1 MDIHLPFTN
10 CSISKEIDY
19 LEKQLLFLQNK
30 SRYLYQ
36 IACETN
42 KTLPSLT
49 KVKNEE
55 IELRLMNLSEQIYT
69 LQMKQLAESIIR
81 IEKYKKNNGLY
92 RLTLDSITNLSTVDL
107 NDQAY
112 HSLLS
117 YRDPFHCSNITD
129 VFVQDD
135 ASSKVSN
142 SNNHE
147 YIKGAKALKAY
158 LPSSSTP
165 KRFKY
170 YIGEFQLPKY
180 NVCHHCRLLKSNDD
194 LIECQ
199 YMNKQREHNQ
209 NDFNNNTNSKSK
221 NKYSNI
227 TTSTSNHNSTPSTN
241 FPEPQVKVLF
251 INKSILFKKERY
263 YLLQHLD
270 GNIRELIDEYFS
282 YKKHNTYE
290 CNRFYCKSC
299 LKVSYDITVEP
310 KNEKD
315 FICPGCLDC
324 CACSRCFR
332 LEQLIKLIACFISL
346 GGDLDKLYELL
357 CSRNEIFL
365 KSRDDLVMSKFVIL
379 DIRDNKGN
387 CFWKGVGNVSDVE
400 GCSDV
405 NVNDVLKYKNVVEE
419 YLNYFGEV
427 YEQAKMEKMLNC
439 IDMEIKG
446 NGKRLL
452 NRKRNKEGKMHVDNS
467 NSNNNIIVI
476 KKRKYKCKQTKEEK
490 MIMNKHKNVNNK
502 ICSYSTKHQRKL
514 RPGTYW
520 PKLKI

>member
-1 MDIHLPFTN
+1 
-10 CSISKEIDY
+10 
-19 LEKQLLFLQNK
+19 
-30 SRYLYQ
+30 
-36 IACETN
+36 
-42 KTLPSLT
+42 
-49 KVKNEE
+49 
-55 IELRLMNLSEQIYT
+55 MNLSEQIYT
-69 LQMKQLAESIIR
+69 LQMKQFAESIIR
-81 IEKYKKNNGLY
+81 IEKYNKNNNVY
-92 RLTLDSITNLSTVDL
+92 KLTLDSTTHISTVDL
-107 NDQAY
+107 NDKAY
-112 HSLLS
+112 RSLMA
-117 YRDPFHCSNITD
+117 YRDVFHCSNITD

-135 ASSKVSN
+135 ASSKISN
-142 SNNHE
+142 SNCNSSSNNNG
-147 YIKGAKALKAY
+147 YIKGGKALKAY
-158 LPSSSTP
+158 LPSSSSTTTP

-180 NVCHHCRLLKSNDD
+180 NVCHHCKLLKSNDD

-199 YMNKQREHNQ
+199 YMNKQRELHKSN
-209 NDFNNNTNSKSK
+209 FNSNSNSGSSKSK
-221 NKYSNI
+221 NKYSNKS
-227 TTSTSNHNSTPSTN
+227 TSTNTHNSSSTIN
-241 FPEPQVKVLF
+241 IPEQQVKVLF
-251 INKSILFKKERY
+251 INKTILFKKEKY

-290 CNRFYCKSC
+290 CNRYYCKSC
-299 LKVSYDITVEP
+299 LKVSYDITIDP

-365 KSRDDLVMSKFVIL
+365 KNRDDLVMSKFVIL

-387 CFWKGVGNVSDVE
+387 CYWKGIGNVSDIE
-400 GCSDV
+400 GCADI
-405 NVNDVLKYKNVVEE
+405 NVNDVVKYKNVIEG

-427 YEQAKMEKMLNC
+427 YEQAKMERMLHGV
-439 IDMEIKG
+439 DMEIKG

-452 NRKRNKEGKMHVDNS
+452 NRKRNKEDKVLQHVDSSS
-467 NSNNNIIVI
+467 NGVIRI
-476 KKRKYKCKQTKEEK
+476 KKRKYNKKSKKTKEDK
-490 MIMNKHKNVNNK
+490 MIIMNHNKHKHVNNNNNK
-502 ICSYSTKHQRKL
+502 IYSYSYSTKQYQKKIK
-514 RPGTYW
+514 PGTYW

>member
-1 MDIHLPFTN
+1 
-10 CSISKEIDY
+10 
-19 LEKQLLFLQNK
+19 
-30 SRYLYQ
+30 
-36 IACETN
+36 
-42 KTLPSLT
+42 
-49 KVKNEE
+49 
-55 IELRLMNLSEQIYT
+55 
-69 LQMKQLAESIIR
+69 MKQFAESIIR
-81 IEKYKKNNGLY
+81 IEKYNKNNNVY
-92 RLTLDSITNLSTVDL
+92 KLTFDSTTHVSTVDL
-107 NDQAY
+107 NDKAY
-112 HSLLS
+112 RSLMA
-117 YRDPFHCSNITD
+117 YRDVFHCSNITD

-135 ASSKVSN
+135 ASSKISN
-142 SNNHE
+142 SNCNSSSNNNG
-147 YIKGAKALKAY
+147 YIKGGKALKAY
-158 LPSSSTP
+158 LPSSSSTTTP

-180 NVCHHCRLLKSNDD
+180 NVCHHCKLLKSNDD

-199 YMNKQREHNQ
+199 YMNKQRELHKSN
-209 NDFNNNTNSKSK
+209 FNSNSNSGSSKSK
-221 NKYSNI
+221 NKYSNKS
-227 TTSTSNHNSTPSTN
+227 TSTNTHNSSSTIN
-241 FPEPQVKVLF
+241 IPEQQVKVLF
-251 INKSILFKKERY
+251 INKTILFKKEKY

-290 CNRFYCKSC
+290 CNRYYCKSC
-299 LKVSYDITVEP
+299 LKVSYDITIDP

-365 KSRDDLVMSKFVIL
+365 KNRDDLVMSKFVIL

-387 CFWKGVGNVSDVE
+387 CYWKGIGNVSDIE
-400 GCSDV
+400 GCADI
-405 NVNDVLKYKNVVEE
+405 NVNDVVKYKNVIEG

-427 YEQAKMEKMLNC
+427 YEQAKMERMLHGV
-439 IDMEIKG
+439 DMEIKG

-452 NRKRNKEGKMHVDNS
+452 NRKRNKEDKVLQHVDSSS
-467 NSNNNIIVI
+467 NSVIRI
-476 KKRKYKCKQTKEEK
+476 KKRKYNKKSKKTKEDK
-490 MIMNKHKNVNNK
+490 MIIMNHNKHKHVNNNNNNK
-502 ICSYSTKHQRKL
+502 IYSYSYSTKQYQKKIK
-514 RPGTYW
+514 PGTYW